1 MENVAI
7 PSAAGMKKLSDI
19 ADIHEITAP
28 VSVSHDNGKTYAKV
42 SGTIKGHGY
51 CHDHEGSA
59 EGH

>member
-1 MENVAI
+1 
-7 PSAAGMKKLSDI
+7 MKKLSDI